1 MRQLILNLPDAEME
15 RLQAEAERQ
24 NLAPE
29 ALALDLLRRSIAAGE
44 PTLEASSSR
53 AERLQ
58 RIRGELSQE
67 YADLFERLAG

>member
-1 MRQLILNLPDAEME
+1 MPELILNLPDAEME
-15 RLQAEAERQ
+15 RLLAEAERQ

-29 ALALDLLRRSIAAGE
+29 VLALDALRRSLG
-44 PTLEASSSR
+44 TVDQDASPDR

-58 RIRGELSQE
+58 RIRGELSRE